1 MAEEHDKSFEIEFF
15 EGVHRRL
22 PADAD
27 VIEILGSLYSDL
39 GKVDDSLRMD
49 SRLVDLQPKNPTA
62 HYNLACS
69 LALKRQ
75 DEDALRE
82 LRQAVDLGYSDVD
95 WLLDDPDFQALRQ
108 HPTFQEIVVEL
119 ESKALDGE

>member
-1 MAEEHDKSFEIEFF
+1 MDRQDDHSFEIDFF
-15 EGVHRRL
+15 EGVHRHN
-22 PADAD
+22 PTDPE

-69 LALKRQ
+69 LALKSRN
-75 DEDALRE
+75 DDALRA
-82 LRQAVDLGYSDVD
+82 LRQAVDLGYRDVK
-95 WLLDDPDFQALRQ
+95 WLIDDPDFQELRQ
-108 HPTFQEIVVEL
+108 HPDFQDIVVEL
-119 ESKALDGE
+119 ESKSGRE